1 MGVVVPKL
9 DNDKPQNI
17 TFGTK
22 VSEVKNLSDTN
33 SVKILS
39 LGEEIKS
46 KSEFSDGIH

>member
-1 MGVVVPKL
+1 MDKVVPKL

-22 VSEVKNLSDTN
+22 VSEVKSLSDAN
-33 SVKILS
+33 SIEILP

-46 KSEFSDGIH
+46 KGDLSDGLP

>member
-1 MGVVVPKL
+1 MDKVVPKL

-33 SVKILS
+33 SIKILP

-46 KSEFSDGIH
+46 KSDLSDGIP

>member
-1 MGVVVPKL
+1 MDKVVPKL

-33 SVKILS
+33 STKFFHW
-39 LGEEIKS
+39 ERK
-46 KSEFSDGIH
+46 